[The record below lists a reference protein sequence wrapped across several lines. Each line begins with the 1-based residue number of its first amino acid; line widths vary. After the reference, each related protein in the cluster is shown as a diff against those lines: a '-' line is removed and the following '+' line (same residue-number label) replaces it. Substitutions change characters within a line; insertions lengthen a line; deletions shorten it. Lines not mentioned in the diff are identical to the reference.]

1 MLLKDLKIEEINSTI
16 EDLTRVYDGL
26 NVIPARELTV
36 ESMQV
41 ALKHKVSIY
50 DALYIAAAEKI
61 NGTLYT
67 ADQKL
72 FSSAK
77 EVTSTKILKASPDL
91 ANL

>member
-1 MLLKDLKIEEINSTI
+1 MLLKDLKLGEVNSTI

-26 NVIPARELTV
+26 NVISARELTG
-36 ESMQV
+36 ESVQI
-41 ALKHKVSIY
+41 ALKLDVSIY

-72 FSSAK
+72 CNSAK
-77 EVTSTKILKASPDL
+77 EVTSTKILNPKPA
-91 ANL
+91 

>member
-1 MLLKDLKIEEINSTI
+1 MLLKDLKLEEINSTI

-26 NVIPARELTV
+26 NVISARELTS
-36 ESMQV
+36 ESMQL
-41 ALKHKVSIY
+41 ALKHDVSIY

-72 FSSAK
+72 CNSAK
-77 EVTSTKILKASPDL
+77 EVASTIILKPTPA
-91 ANL
+91 